1 MATQYE
7 SDLLAQGVS
16 QAFIDAERAKGKSGL
31 LRGSNVDAQDVN
43 PLLAA
48 YRATGNEVFSSGNI
62 ASTTQNPL
70 ALPNYNDPLG
80 YLERI
85 KNETGF
91 SDVQKNYLDS
101 IDFLRKYDEGTA
113 GQQNTINDALV
124 PTDLIRGRKESQLNI
139 RSNERTSYA
148 NKAQALQDLLTAKS
162 EEVNQKYKIFQEEK
176 ATKQEL
182 ILQYPK
188 AGIQFTDS
196 IESIATKLGDY
207 QRKAEKDAY
216 KAELKKQAIS
226 LGIKTKGK
234 NTKALEKSIRKY
246 NKSAVDLA
254 KQEANLKIEGLKLD
268 LQNTKSLIAN
278 RGAGGSGD
286 SNVRTELRQIGD
298 ALYNIKIDKTTGD
311 VISSEPV
318 VGGDGGNG
326 LFTDGGSGGSST
338 AEPGLIDTGKGYWN
352 SFKSFFGF

>member
-7 SDLLAQGVS
+7 SELLAQGVP
-16 QAFIDAERAKGKSGL
+16 QAFIDAERAKGKAGL
-31 LRGSNVDAQDVN
+31 LRGTNVDPQDVN
-43 PLLAA
+43 PLLEA

-70 ALPNYNDPLG
+70 APPNYNDPLG

-91 SDVQKNYLDS
+91 SDVQKNYLDAV
-101 IDFLRKYDEGTA
+101 DFLRKYDEGTTR
-113 GQQNTINDALV
+113 QQNTLNDALA
-124 PTDLIRGRKESQLNI
+124 PKDLITGRQESALRN
-139 RSNERTSYA
+139 RSLERTSFA

-207 QRKAEKDAY
+207 QKKAEKDAY

-246 NKSAVDLA
+246 NKSAVDMA
-254 KQEANLKIEGLKLD
+254 KQEANLRLEGLKLD
-268 LQNTKSLIAN
+268 LQNTRSIIAN
-278 RGAGGSGD
+278 RG
-286 SNVRTELRQIGD
+286 
-298 ALYNIKIDKTTGD
+298 
-311 VISSEPV
+311 SE
-318 VGGDGGNG
+318 
-326 LFTDGGSGGSST
+326 GGSSLVPYYVT
-338 AEPGLIDTGKGYWN
+338 DASGNINQAMNDDGTPVMIPRGAIIKSSTEETSPVFKTGTDKKWWE
-352 SFKSFFGF
+352 FWK